1 MPVNRIVLLCVVGGG
16 LAIFVL
22 SNLSAPALSIVF
34 LGMQT
39 VALPLTVWIGL
50 AIALGILTSLVLQLL
65 SFRPRRVQRFDR
77 TAQASPP
84 NRWRSDVEFEQEEPE
99 PQETEPEMPSPPPPP
114 PPPPPEP
121 PPSASGSDWDQAV
134 APEWNFEGESATS
147 IEDEFD
153 WDEFESQ
160 PEEEVL
166 EEEETERDRQERSI
180 GSDRS
185 SYEPRQEPSLRS
197 QPDSVYSY
205 SYRESNTSKSRIGK
219 SEAVYDANYRVI
231 TPPYRQPPPQAEPED
246 EDENEG
252 EDWGFEFDE
261 QDRGS

>member
-1 MPVNRIVLLCVVGGG
+1 MPVNRIVLLCLVGGG

-22 SNLSAPALSIVF
+22 SNLSAPVKSLVF

-77 TAQASPP
+77 AAQPSPP
-84 NRWRSDVEFEQEEPE
+84 NRWRSDVEFEEEEPE
-99 PQETEPEMPSPPPPP
+99 PEQTEPEMPPPSPPPSPPPPP
-114 PPPPPEP
+114 PPKSS
-121 PPSASGSDWDQAV
+121 PSASGSDWDQAV

-153 WDEFESQ
+153 WDELESQ
-160 PEEEVL
+160 PEEEVS
-166 EEEETERDRQERSI
+166 EETERSI
-180 GSDRS
+180 GSDCS
-185 SYEPRQEPSLRS
+185 SYEPSQEPSRRS

-205 SYRESNTSKSRIGK
+205 SYRESNQSKSRIGK

-246 EDENEG
+246 EDED
-252 EDWGFEFDE
+252 EDWGFEFDD
-261 QDRGS
+261 QGRGS

>member
-22 SNLSAPALSIVF
+22 SNLSAPVLSVVF

-77 TAQASPP
+77 AAQASPP
-84 NRWRSDVEFEQEEPE
+84 NRWRKEAEFEQEEPE
-99 PQETEPEMPSPPPPP
+99 QENSEPEIPP

-121 PPSASGSDWDQAV
+121 PPPGPSSSASGSDWDQSI
-134 APEWNFEGESATS
+134 APEWNFEGEPATS
-147 IEDEFD
+147 TDDEFD
-153 WDEFESQ
+153 WDEFESEQ
-160 PEEEVL
+160 EEEVS
-166 EEEETERDRQERSI
+166 EETERPSRGYEATQ
-180 GSDRS
+180 
-185 SYEPRQEPSLRS
+185 EPRRPS

-205 SYRESNTSKSRIGK
+205 SYRESNQSKSGISRADG
-219 SEAVYDANYRVI
+219 VYDANYRVI
-231 TPPYRQPPPQAEPED
+231 TPPYRQPPPQEEPED
-246 EDENEG
+246 ED
-252 EDWGFEFDE
+252 EDWGFEFDD